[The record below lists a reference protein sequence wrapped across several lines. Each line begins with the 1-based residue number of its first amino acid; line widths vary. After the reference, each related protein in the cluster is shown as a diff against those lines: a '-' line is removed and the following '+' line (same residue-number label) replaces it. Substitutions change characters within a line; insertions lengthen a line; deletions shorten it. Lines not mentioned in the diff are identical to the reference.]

1 MAFNYGRKTLEIKN
15 PFKTE
20 GLLDLIF
27 GIFTLLLGVLFVFR
41 VRVSISSGLQV
52 LAWLELVLSVVFII
66 VGIRAIVIGSV
77 RLFRFL
83 VGRDI
88 PSNISPYPYSQETIE
103 KVLMNRANPTFI
115 EKNDFVS
122 RDYPLNCVNEDLLL
136 HFINHFP
143 GQR

>member
-1 MAFNYGRKTLEIKN
+1 
-15 PFKTE
+15 
-20 GLLDLIF
+20 
-27 GIFTLLLGVLFVFR
+27 
-41 VRVSISSGLQV
+41 VSISSGLQV

-122 RDYPLNCVNEDLLL
+122 RLMISIFNKFLFLPIGFRNLMESVSSLLL
-136 HFINHFP
+136 SFFLF
-143 GQR
+143 